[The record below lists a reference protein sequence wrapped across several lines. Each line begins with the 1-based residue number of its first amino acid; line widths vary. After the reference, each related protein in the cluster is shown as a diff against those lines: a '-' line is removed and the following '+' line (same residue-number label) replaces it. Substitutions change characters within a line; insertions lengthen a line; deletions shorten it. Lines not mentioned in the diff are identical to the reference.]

1 MSRQNVVWGFLDP
14 YWDQNKAHPSTGYW
28 RPTVSAVE
36 NPAFPVARFELL
48 VQPEHD
54 ALAEEII
61 AAIAE
66 ISPDTQVQLHRH
78 SYRDLWDFE
87 EVYAYLHDLVADYH
101 FAPES
106 EDYFFHMST
115 GTHVMRICAFLLVES
130 NFLPARILQTY
141 PFSAYAEK
149 QPGGTR
155 IIDLNLA
162 KYDLL
167 AKRFAVR
174 REIGTS
180 FLKSGIATRNAAFNQ
195 MIDEIEA
202 VAIASRDPILLMGPT
217 GAGKSL
223 LAERIAELKRQ
234 RFLCQG
240 AFVPVNCATL
250 RGDGAMSALFGHR
263 KGAFTG
269 AASDRQGLLKRAHGG
284 VLFLDEIGDLGSE
297 EQAMLLRAVETGR
310 YYPLGADQE
319 EESRFQLIAGTN
331 RRLKEEAAK
340 ARFREDLLARINM
353 WTYHLPGLSERREDI
368 EPNLE
373 HELQAFVRRQGRQVS
388 FNQEARRIYLDFAC
402 SPAARWTGNFRDL
415 AASVNRMATLAPG
428 GRINE
433 DIVEREL
440 RRLQADWETSADSTT
455 DVLSELLGAEMLAQI
470 DRFDQVQLREVIRVC
485 RASHNLSE
493 AGRHLFQASRSHRVS
508 VNDADRLRKYLAKF
522 GLDWNA
528 ITEEGENSRKA

>member
-101 FAPES
+101 FAPER

-373 HELQAFVRRQGRQVS
+373 HELQASCADRDGKSPSIRKLDAFTLISPARQQPAGRAISEISLHPSTAWQRWRQVVGS
-388 FNQEARRIYLDFAC
+388 TKTSLNENCAGYRPIGKPRQTAQQMSCLSCWGRKCWRKSTDSIKCNCAKSSGSAGPRTIFRKR
-402 SPAARWTGNFRDL
+402 AAICF
-415 AASVNRMATLAPG
+415 
-428 GRINE
+428 
-433 DIVEREL
+433 
-440 RRLQADWETSADSTT
+440 
-455 DVLSELLGAEMLAQI
+455 
-470 DRFDQVQLREVIRVC
+470 
-485 RASHNLSE
+485 
-493 AGRHLFQASRSHRVS
+493 
-508 VNDADRLRKYLAKF
+508 RLRAVI
-522 GLDWNA
+522 G
-528 ITEEGENSRKA
+528 